1 MNPPRPTEAT
11 GRARS
16 LRWWAAALA
25 LALFAM
31 AAAWLARHPAAG
43 AALASAPPLAEAAFA
58 APTPPAAA
66 AAVVPALA
74 GAAPPAGAAQAATAG
89 PAPQADVAPASGK
102 TFAVDASGRLVRN
115 EQTRLGVEALV
126 ALTPPEQLRAAAQ
139 AQVQDLPA
147 AAAAEAL
154 DLVERYNAYQAAQ
167 KLSFPPGEAPLVP
180 QQALAELEGLHAL
193 RVSYF
198 GPEGAKSLFGQEE
211 ATARQ
216 LLEWMRDDTTPGL
229 SMEQRAMR
237 AQARYDAMRGVSP
250 GR

>member
-1 MNPPRPTEAT
+1 MGAS
-11 GRARS
+11 GRTRA

-25 LALFAM
+25 LALFAL
-31 AAAWLARHPAAG
+31 AASWLAGRPATRAALPAVPPAG
-43 AALASAPPLAEAAFA
+43 AAFATPAPP
-58 APTPPAAA
+58 PPAA
-66 AAVVPALA
+66 AAVVPATA
-74 GAAPPAGAAQAATAG
+74 GAAPSAGAAPAAVAA
-89 PAPQADVAPASGK
+89 PAPQADLAPASGK

-115 EQTRLGVEALV
+115 EQTRLDVEALV

-139 AQVQDLPA
+139 AQVQGLPA

-167 KLSFPPGEAPLVP
+167 KLSFPPGDAPLVP
-180 QQALAELEGLHAL
+180 QEALAELDGLHAL

-198 GPEGAKSLFGQEE
+198 GREGAQSLFGQEE

-237 AQARYDAMRGVSP
+237 AQARYDAMRGASP

>member
-1 MNPPRPTEAT
+1 MNLPSSTGAS
-11 GRARS
+11 GRARWP
-16 LRWWAAALA
+16 RRWAAALA
-25 LALFAM
+25 LVLFAI
-31 AAAWLARHPAAG
+31 AVAWLAWRPGTEPGAPAVPPQTE
-43 AALASAPPLAEAAFA
+43 AALAAHV
-58 APTPPAAA
+58 PPAAA
-66 AAVVPALA
+66 AVLPAPAVVVPPD
-74 GAAPPAGAAQAATAG
+74 GAAPAVVAG
-89 PAPQADVAPASGK
+89 PAPQPDVAPASGK

-115 EQTRLGVEALV
+115 EQTRLSVEALV

-167 KLSFPPGEAPLVP
+167 KLSFPPGDAPLVP
-180 QQALAELEGLHAL
+180 QEALAELDGLHAL

-198 GPEGAKSLFGQEE
+198 GQEGAQSLFGQEE

-229 SMEQRAMR
+229 TMEQRAMR
-237 AQARYDAMRGVSP
+237 AQARYDALRGASP